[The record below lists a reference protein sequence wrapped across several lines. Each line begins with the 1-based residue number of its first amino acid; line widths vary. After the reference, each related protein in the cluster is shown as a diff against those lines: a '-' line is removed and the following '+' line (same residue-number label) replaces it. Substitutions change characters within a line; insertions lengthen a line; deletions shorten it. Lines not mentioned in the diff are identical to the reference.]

1 MDNNDTDNNLLVMPA
16 ETESFLKQYLEK
28 TGSDTEGEVLM
39 KALSI
44 MEWYF
49 AFEDKH
55 YIFNE
60 ETQQYSKVTLEF
72 KPSE

>member
-1 MDNNDTDNNLLVMPA
+1 MNNNDSDNSLVVMPP
-16 ETESFLKQYLEK
+16 ETESILKQYLDK

-49 AFEDKH
+49 TFEDNH

-60 ETQQYSKVTLEF
+60 ETKQFNSVKLEF